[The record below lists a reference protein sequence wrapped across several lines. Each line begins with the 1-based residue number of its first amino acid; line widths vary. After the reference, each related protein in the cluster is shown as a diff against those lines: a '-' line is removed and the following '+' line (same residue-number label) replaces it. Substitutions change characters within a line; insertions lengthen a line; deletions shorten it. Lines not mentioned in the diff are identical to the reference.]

1 MVYQNTNFKICLS
14 LFGCEVNILAK
25 QHIVQWF
32 GLQLNL
38 KKSEITRDADLQS
51 PLVAIFKLK
60 ANIGWCW
67 NLRTVFLPLK
77 KKKIVYVFENS
88 VRKCLPRC
96 FSLEPEAKTW
106 RQFVFSRER
115 APLLKENIGFQI
127 IIRASKRRIDHQP
140 DRKGSSGRK

>member
-1 MVYQNTNFKICLS
+1 MSQLVRLRGKHTCQTAHCAMVRFAIKLEKIRNHKRCRLAESSSGDFQTESKHWLVLEFENSVSPFK
-14 LFGCEVNILAK
+14 AR
-25 QHIVQWF
+25 
-32 GLQLNL
+32 
-38 KKSEITRDADLQS
+38 KK
-51 PLVAIFKLK
+51 
-60 ANIGWCW
+60 
-67 NLRTVFLPLK
+67 
-77 KKKIVYVFENS
+77 YVFENS

>member
-1 MVYQNTNFKICLS
+1 MKVIQNRPKQKLNFHC
-14 LFGCEVNILAK
+14 
-25 QHIVQWF
+25 F

-38 KKSEITRDADLQS
+38 RKSEITRDADLQS

-77 KKKIVYVFENS
+77 PEEEKIVYVFENS

-106 RQFVFSRER
+106 QQFVFSNGAAASLER
-115 APLLKENIGFQI
+115 KHWFSNYCSVVRAKEELSSSG
-127 IIRASKRRIDHQP
+127 
-140 DRKGSSGRK
+140 GSSRRFAKQLQPNGT

>member
-1 MVYQNTNFKICLS
+1 MKVIQNRPKQKLNFHC
-14 LFGCEVNILAK
+14 
-25 QHIVQWF
+25 F

-38 KKSEITRDADLQS
+38 RKSEITRDADLQS

-77 KKKIVYVFENS
+77 PEKKYVFENS

-127 IIRASKRRIDHQP
+127 IIRASKRGIDHWP
-140 DRKGSSGRK
+140 GSRRLVPN